1 MSSSTNNNPPF
12 WPTWRTGR
20 DYGAAYAPNTTND
33 SNRIEPVFRHS
44 MSFQPTAENSRITAR
59 DAWQTPEER
68 VVTRP
73 SSFSGFPDHQ
83 RAAPAPVQIVW
94 LDNAL
99 PRAVNPRFSGPIPRF
114 TVQQFPQSDS
124 RSNQDEQTNI
134 LTKLKKEIY
143 NPLPKQMTRRLSS
156 FYRDHQNNRRSSSYN
171 VDKGDEDGKRCAIC
185 LEDFEGGEQVMVT
198 PCDHMFHEEC
208 ILPWVRSH
216 GQCPVCRFVLSDRI
230 QQSRSAASS
239 ISNVNNVSNVPPTT
253 DLFAAGELI
262 SIIRAME
269 EAFLWGSR

>member
-1 MSSSTNNNPPF
+1 MSQYENLSFTVQFDLSAINFQILCFMNVRTFIFCSST
-12 WPTWRTGR
+12 
-20 DYGAAYAPNTTND
+20 TTTCLILTFFGEKKKLRYC
-33 SNRIEPVFRHS
+33 S
-44 MSFQPTAENSRITAR
+44 
-59 DAWQTPEER
+59 
-68 VVTRP
+68 
-73 SSFSGFPDHQ
+73 FPDHQ